1 MWKIQKRTAA
11 FALVTERLGAADR
24 WQMSALLLHVS
35 PPACPFSGC
44 FHVLIPE
51 CPKRIAKSSFLNC
64 YLFPGL
70 PSRSHPGVG
79 PTVVSRPPGP
89 LRASQF
95 RQPHQPPLPP
105 PHPASHLEGGI
116 WTSSHRY
123 TCESESATGV
133 YLLELICFFFF
144 ERICFL
150 LFRGNLVVISA
161 ADSVWLLYPSRLIL
175 PFPPVAALQ
184 TVSVSVIPSKT
195 YTRTHNHT
203 HAHTSSHPHVAHC
216 SGEESQQ
223 GTYLDIIVTR
233 PVINSDLL
241 FDSDDL

>member
-1 MWKIQKRTAA
+1 M
-11 FALVTERLGAADR
+11 
-24 WQMSALLLHVS
+24 
-35 PPACPFSGC
+35 
-44 FHVLIPE
+44 
-51 CPKRIAKSSFLNC
+51 
-64 YLFPGL
+64 
-70 PSRSHPGVG
+70 
-79 PTVVSRPPGP
+79 
-89 LRASQF
+89 
-95 RQPHQPPLPP
+95 
-105 PHPASHLEGGI
+105 
-116 WTSSHRY
+116 
-123 TCESESATGV
+123 
-133 YLLELICFFFF
+133 
-144 ERICFL
+144 

-223 GTYLDIIVTR
+223 GTYRDIIVTR